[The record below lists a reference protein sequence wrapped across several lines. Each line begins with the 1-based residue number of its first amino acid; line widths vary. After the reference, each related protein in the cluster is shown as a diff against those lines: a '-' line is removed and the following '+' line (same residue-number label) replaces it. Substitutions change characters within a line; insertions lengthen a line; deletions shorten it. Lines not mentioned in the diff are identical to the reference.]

1 MKTLTFCLFLL
12 GFTFTACVDLKKD
25 EYTQRITKLE
35 TALGKIEHK
44 LLFNKLGSLPE
55 LKRQTEAV
63 ELRIKNY
70 LVLDTIDLITG
81 KKIQAYKIMIKNW
94 TPIWKQFSQLKDGI
108 KEESRTLKNL
118 RKDIESGAGDR
129 ASYEQYLLFEKNK
142 VTQLDV
148 LLQDYLRLKKEN
160 LQTYQSLHK
169 DLNLFS
175 LELLRKHNL
184 RQ

>member
-1 MKTLTFCLFLL
+1 
-12 GFTFTACVDLKKD
+12 
-25 EYTQRITKLE
+25 
-35 TALGKIEHK
+35 
-44 LLFNKLGSLPE
+44 
-55 LKRQTEAV
+55 
-63 ELRIKNY
+63 
-70 LVLDTIDLITG
+70 
-81 KKIQAYKIMIKNW
+81 MIKNW

-118 RKDIESGAGDR
+118 RKDIEAGVGDR

-148 LLQDYLRLKKEN
+148 LLQDYLRLKKET